1 MYGMY
6 DFNISKDTYLVSN
19 ERSLLYFIGTNPAL
33 GCTILLSGN
42 LSLEKEE
49 LKNVKEGL
57 KEMLKLAR
65 NIVLERSF
73 LYQMNC
79 KIPNPFTEAGLIN
92 AAESPFLITKN
103 IENRSSLVV
112 NKVIMKKG
120 NA

>member
-1 MYGMY
+1 M
-6 DFNISKDTYLVSN
+6 
-19 ERSLLYFIGTNPAL
+19 R
-33 GCTILLSGN
+33 
-42 LSLEKEE
+42 
-49 LKNVKEGL
+49 
-57 KEMLKLAR
+57 EMLKLAR

-79 KIPNPFTEAGLIN
+79 KVPYPFTESGLIN